1 VLLVPLE
8 ERARLGLRVLQ
19 VIPVTLVL
27 LAQPAGLAQ
36 LVRRVLQVPLET
48 PVRLELLEELVRRVR
63 RVLQVRL
70 DQLELPAQQVLLA
83 ELDPLVLLVK
93 LDQRV

>member
-1 VLLVPLE
+1 
-8 ERARLGLRVLQ
+8 
-19 VIPVTLVL
+19 VTLVL

-36 LVRRVLQVPLET
+36 LVRQVLLVLLET